1 MLEQTRFNPYMLLT
15 ELENR
20 FLAITF
26 NLLNTDIV
34 SYNVVNQWY
43 MLLLKP
49 SVCIILTYFL
59 NNHF

>member
-20 FLAITF
+20 VLAITF

-34 SYNVVNQWY
+34 SYNVVNQY
-43 MLLLKP
+43 AFIEAICLH
-49 SVCIILTYFL
+49 YFNL
-59 NNHF
+59 FFK